1 MSDESK
7 EDITPDITSFLQ
19 DVILSDAFLLFRKKT
34 SVAFAVTAVKFTSHF
49 VRYHLQDYDM

>member
-19 DVILSDAFLLFRKKT
+19 DVILSDIFLLFRKKKY
-34 SVAFAVTAVKFTSHF
+34 VAFAVTGVYLPFCEVSSPG
-49 VRYHLQDYDM
+49 L